1 MLYCVRYKNNW
12 ESFGFIKPY
21 NAVRDGSDNAKGTYS
36 LNYMPPS
43 MIDGIMKENCFGKIV
58 RSKMSNDNIKCGY
71 NLNSEQIKAYSYGFI
86 KQKGIKGHVPKLH
99 FNSIHKRY
107 LLTNPEITLA
117 FECKED
123 ALKAVEQPIYVG
135 QTEFILYPNGDV
147 IEMTEEDFD
156 KITGFEC
163 FSSNKEDPEAIYVGN
178 NRQRNN
184 ERMYVKIKYTE

>member
-1 MLYCVRYKNNW
+1 MNKNQTDF
-12 ESFGFIKPY
+12 S
-21 NAVRDGSDNAKGTYS
+21 S
-36 LNYMPPS
+36 LFNKETVQL
-43 MIDGIMKENCFGKIV
+43 IHGDCLVAMKDLVK
-58 RSKMSNDNIKCGY
+58 
-71 NLNSEQIKAYSYGFI
+71 
-86 KQKGIKGHVPKLH
+86 KGIKGYVPKLY

-147 IEMTEEDFD
+147 MEMTEEDFD